1 METSEKQTFK
11 TSKELDYSRPL
22 DVHKWSDYPE
32 VNSFVDTLWDEY
44 LTTEF
49 PVSTSAGK
57 RPKTSTKKQF
67 KTLLLDLFVAW
78 KEDPDL
84 VIGVSLK
91 KGHYKTGSRYNALHI
106 SYKIVEVVHY
116 LERLGLIHMYL
127 GSEEAKRTTRI
138 WPSEK
143 LITIFA
149 KTEISPLMVRPHED
163 KEVIVLSGKEPDS
176 AGNIPTKSK
185 EIEYKDDEWSEIP
198 RLRSEVQKYN
208 ELLRQSFID
217 IGHLEHPVIKD
228 EYWDGKKRRLVDR
241 AISTGHF
248 NKQVRRIFYRG
259 SWDLGGRYH
268 GGFWQQIAGEMRKNI
283 LINDFRTVELDFSGL
298 HINVAYALEG
308 ASLELQDPYEV
319 PLLVSNNKDEQRK
332 WVKSLALMAF
342 NAAEEK
348 KAFQAFR
355 SAQPKGS
362 LGKRFT
368 DNQLEQLL
376 TAFKEKHT
384 PIKKYLCSDKGV
396 EFMNIDGRIAA
407 KVINYFTDKQE
418 PILCVH
424 DSFICRE
431 QFKDELTDVMNKA
444 VQEELQDYQI
454 RIDPNKEVTDLQNR
468 INKGVL
474 NVTSMKDLYR
484 DRPVDTRRTEG
495 YLLRWNEHKYWLH
508 MIENP
513 IYVQI

>member
-1 METSEKQTFK
+1 MESSNKQTFK
-11 TSKELDYSRPL
+11 TSEELDYSRPL
-22 DVHKWSDYPE
+22 DVHKSSDYPE
-32 VNSFVDTLWDEY
+32 VNSFVDTLWGEY

-49 PVSTSAGK
+49 PLSTSPGK

-78 KEDPDL
+78 TEDPDL
-84 VIGVSLK
+84 VLGVSLK

-106 SYKIVEVVHY
+106 SYKIVDVVHY

-127 GSEEAKRTTRI
+127 GSEAAKRTTRI

-143 LITIFA
+143 LTTIFT

-185 EIEYKDDEWSEIP
+185 EIEYRDDEWSEIP

-228 EYWDGKKRRLVDR
+228 KYWDTRKRQSVDR

-268 GGFWQQIAGEMRKNI
+268 GGFWQQISGEMRKNI

-298 HINVAYALEG
+298 HINIAYALEG
-308 ASLELQDPYEV
+308 HSLDFQDPYQLQ
-319 PLLVSNNKDEQRK
+319 LLLSNNKDEQRK

-376 TAFKEKHT
+376 KAFKEKHAL
-384 PIKKYLCSDKGV
+384 IQQYLCSDKGV
-396 EFMNIDGRIAA
+396 EFMNIDGRIAT
-407 KVINYFTDKQE
+407 KVINHFTDKQE
-418 PILCVH
+418 PVLCVH

-431 QFKDELTDVMNKA
+431 QCKEELTEVMNKA
-444 VQEELQDYQI
+444 VKEVLQDYQI
-454 RIDPNKEVTDLQNR
+454 RVEPNKEVTDLQNR

-474 NVTSMKDLYR
+474 NVTSMKDLYNE
-484 DRPVDTRRTEG
+484 RPIDLRRTEG
-495 YLLRWNEHKYWLH
+495 YLLRWNKHQYWLY
-508 MIENP
+508 MLQNP
-513 IYVQI
+513 INLQI

>member
-1 METSEKQTFK
+1 M
-11 TSKELDYSRPL
+11 
-22 DVHKWSDYPE
+22 
-32 VNSFVDTLWDEY
+32 
-44 LTTEF
+44 
-49 PVSTSAGK
+49 
-57 RPKTSTKKQF
+57 
-67 KTLLLDLFVAW
+67 
-78 KEDPDL
+78 
-84 VIGVSLK
+84 
-91 KGHYKTGSRYNALHI
+91 
-106 SYKIVEVVHY
+106 
-116 LERLGLIHMYL
+116 
-127 GSEEAKRTTRI
+127 
-138 WPSEK
+138 
-143 LITIFA
+143 
-149 KTEISPLMVRPHED
+149 
-163 KEVIVLSGKEPDS
+163 
-176 AGNIPTKSK
+176 
-185 EIEYKDDEWSEIP
+185 
-198 RLRSEVQKYN
+198 
-208 ELLRQSFID
+208 
-217 IGHLEHPVIKD
+217 
-228 EYWDGKKRRLVDR
+228 DR

-268 GGFWQQIAGEMRKNI
+268 GGFWQQIAGEMRKSI

-508 MIENP
+508 MMENP

>member
-1 METSEKQTFK
+1 
-11 TSKELDYSRPL
+11 
-22 DVHKWSDYPE
+22 
-32 VNSFVDTLWDEY
+32 
-44 LTTEF
+44 
-49 PVSTSAGK
+49 
-57 RPKTSTKKQF
+57 
-67 KTLLLDLFVAW
+67 
-78 KEDPDL
+78 
-84 VIGVSLK
+84 
-91 KGHYKTGSRYNALHI
+91 
-106 SYKIVEVVHY
+106 
-116 LERLGLIHMYL
+116 
-127 GSEEAKRTTRI
+127 
-138 WPSEK
+138 
-143 LITIFA
+143 
-149 KTEISPLMVRPHED
+149 
-163 KEVIVLSGKEPDS
+163 
-176 AGNIPTKSK
+176 
-185 EIEYKDDEWSEIP
+185 
-198 RLRSEVQKYN
+198 
-208 ELLRQSFID
+208 
-217 IGHLEHPVIKD
+217 
-228 EYWDGKKRRLVDR
+228 
-241 AISTGHF
+241 
-248 NKQVRRIFYRG
+248 
-259 SWDLGGRYH
+259 
-268 GGFWQQIAGEMRKNI
+268 MRKNI

-308 ASLELQDPYEV
+308 ASLDLQDPYEV

-376 TAFKEKHT
+376 TAFKKKHA

-484 DRPVDTRRTEG
+484 NRPVDTRRTEG

-513 IYVQI
+513 I